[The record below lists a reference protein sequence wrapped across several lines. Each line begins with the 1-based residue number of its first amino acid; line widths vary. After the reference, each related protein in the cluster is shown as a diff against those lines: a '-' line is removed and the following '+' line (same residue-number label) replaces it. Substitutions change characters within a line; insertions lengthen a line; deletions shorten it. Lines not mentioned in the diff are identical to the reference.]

1 MQKLRDG
8 GRGSQVTLQQL
19 EYFRVLAK
27 FENINVAAK
36 QIHISQPA
44 LSMSIKKLEAELG
57 YRLFDRT
64 GNSIRINYR
73 GEQFLEAVNDIFAV
87 LESFKQRAYLP
98 SEKHYEI
105 WLGMLSSSADVINLC
120 DTYMRKHDKV
130 IIRFLSRRFLDG
142 SPEMN
147 RVDLFIGPQNL
158 RTEGLSSTPLFSF
171 RDYAIIP
178 RAFVPSIPSEITHAE
193 LKDMPFAMCCPPDI
207 AQPKTLKG
215 FLDEGYTPNLK
226 FIADSR
232 AVVMSI
238 MKTGKYFTIAP
249 SHDVACYLCMAPNLV
264 AVPIKP
270 SAATGAKAKKVYVSW
285 KDDKLSPQAR
295 DFLEFLTTEFKK
307 MKPDHE
313 KQRHFKD

>member
-1 MQKLRDG
+1 MQKLRDR

-27 FENINVAAK
+27 FENINIAAK

-44 LSMSIKKLEAELG
+44 LSVSIKKLETELG

-98 SEKHYEI
+98 SEKHYEL
-105 WLGMLSSSADVINLC
+105 WLGMLSSSEDVINLC
-120 DTYMRKHDKV
+120 DAYMRKNDNV

-178 RAFVPSIPSEITHAE
+178 RAFVPSIPTEITHAK

-215 FLDEGYTPNLK
+215 FLDEGYTPEPEIHRRFPRRRDERHENWQVLYRR
-226 FIADSR
+226 SLPRCRLLSLHGPESCRR
-232 AVVMSI
+232 ANQAKCRNGRGSKEGLRI
-238 MKTGKYFTIAP
+238 MERRQAEPASKGLP
-249 SHDVACYLCMAPNLV
+249 RVPN
-264 AVPIKP
+264 
-270 SAATGAKAKKVYVSW
+270 
-285 KDDKLSPQAR
+285 
-295 DFLEFLTTEFKK
+295 
-307 MKPDHE
+307 H
-313 KQRHFKD
+313 